1 MTSTDFVN
9 APAGVLGSGSVVA
22 RPYPCADV
30 RPALLGA
37 VAGVE
42 GIGVPATGLP
52 WAQKRSVAM
61 AARLRTTTPAGDD
74 LAQPIGMHDPINQ
87 DDSTTPLGLHPR
99 ARSTS

>member
-1 MTSTDFVN
+1 MTSTTVAI

-37 VAGVE
+37 VAGVD
-42 GIGVPATGLP
+42 GIRVPATGLP
-52 WAQKRSVAM
+52 WATKPAAVLTARFRSTA
-61 AARLRTTTPAGDD
+61 PAGDVLVQLID
-74 LAQPIGMHDPINQ
+74 MHGPITQNDG
-87 DDSTTPLGLHPR
+87 TTPLGLHPR

>member
-1 MTSTDFVN
+1 MTSTTFAF

-42 GIGVPATGLP
+42 VLGAPATGLP
-52 WAQKRSVAM
+52 WAGKRTAAM
-61 AARLRTTTPAGDD
+61 APRVRAD
-74 LAQPIGMHDPINQ
+74 QPIGMHDPITQN
-87 DDSTTPLGLHPR
+87 DGTTPLGIRPR
-99 ARSTS
+99 GRSTS